1 MFPSLNQPML
11 FLHVCCWLPGRCRAR
26 RLPLIP
32 LFREMQR
39 RLLVLS
45 HMSGVLHPSPQYM
58 PSSPVTNLAAS
69 FRRFQV
75 LQQPFYTVEPR
86 TPISSVMLHQCW
98 PSSGIIASFGQLA
111 VLCLMHPKM
120 CFAPWLPST
129 VLLTLSLLS
138 LIPPCPSLLSC
149 SAATYLPVCSLVWHC
164 SIPCAG
170 PSVYPCWISLPWWL
184 PNAPDPTEV

>member
-1 MFPSLNQPML
+1 M
-11 FLHVCCWLPGRCRAR
+11 
-26 RLPLIP
+26 
-32 LFREMQR
+32 
-39 RLLVLS
+39 LS
-45 HMSGVLHPSPQYM
+45 HMSDVLHPSPQYM

-75 LQQPFYTVEPR
+75 LQQLFYTVEPR

-98 PSSGIIASFGQLA
+98 PSSGIIVSFGQLA

-164 SIPCAG
+164 SHVQDPVYTLVEFHYPDDCPMLQIPLKSRKTA
-170 PSVYPCWISLPWWL
+170 STTFLSSSKWMALS
-184 PNAPDPTEV
+184 